1 MQSDGYSLLTVGYLF
16 AFRISGAITEQS
28 TFYLEFPMSSYRTCR
43 HLWGLV
49 MLASVSVCQVGNADV
64 FSNGVGE
71 ILPLYW
77 ANLTTAVTVASM
89 VSHPEDQKL
98 IMSDMNWNRLLT
110 SADTDF
116 FYFSFSEFPLSGRG
130 SGCEGGASLRA
141 APLVT
146 CKGAE
151 SSLRAYHR
159 WMYATANSWVT
170 WAKQNTY
177 N

>member
-1 MQSDGYSLLTVGYLF
+1 
-16 AFRISGAITEQS
+16 
-28 TFYLEFPMSSYRTCR
+28 
-43 HLWGLV
+43 

-116 FYFSFSEFPLSGRG
+116 FTSHSQSFLFLGE
-130 SGCEGGASLRA
+130 AQ
-141 APLVT
+141 VV
-146 CKGAE
+146 KGE
-151 SSLRAYHR
+151 PR
-159 WMYATANSWVT
+159 
-170 WAKQNTY
+170 
-177 N
+177 